1 MKKKAVQWSNT
12 QIINWKEKANGWLFL
27 QVSIWYINPNN
38 CLYPLS
44 KKSLIWC
51 IHVYVAFPLFLCSA
65 WLCNVSAWWSCYYN
79 AQWHKLFFWSPENGI
94 IKSDKVY
101 EVMLATDR
109 SHYSRCNPYMDSP
122 QSIGM
127 IIKPIMHR
135 STVSGVIIQP
145 NVCFSFNLKAIK
157 QPSALHTWYEIF
169 HSFKHLFSKACF
181 YSVI

>member
-1 MKKKAVQWSNT
+1 MVGSFYKSVYGTLTLPIVCIHFQ
-12 QIINWKEKANGWLFL
+12 
-27 QVSIWYINPNN
+27 
-38 CLYPLS
+38 
-44 KKSLIWC
+44 KKSLIRC
-51 IHVYVAFPLFLCSA
+51 IHVYVAFLLFLCAA

-79 AQWHKLFFWSPENGI
+79 AQWHKLFFLSLENGI

-109 SHYSRCNPYMDSP
+109 AHYSRCNPYMDSP

-127 IIKPIMHR
+127 IIKPIMHCN
-135 STVSGVIIQP
+135 TVSGVIIQP

-169 HSFKHLFSKACF
+169 HFVKFVNTCLAKLAF
-181 YSVI
+181 IQ

>member
-12 QIINWKEKANGWLFL
+12 QSINCKD
-27 QVSIWYINPNN
+27 
-38 CLYPLS
+38 
-44 KKSLIWC
+44 
-51 IHVYVAFPLFLCSA
+51 
-65 WLCNVSAWWSCYYN
+65 
-79 AQWHKLFFWSPENGI
+79 KLFFLSPENGI

-109 SHYSRCNPYMDSP
+109 AHYSRCNPYMDSP

-169 HSFKHLFSKACF
+169 HSVKFVNTCLAKLAF
-181 YSVI
+181 IQ